1 MSVQRDA
8 DDARKLLVL
17 AEAESEPDEKVAAL
31 DEALDLIELVF
42 EEAPEGAKE
51 VTLVTN
57 LRRSYARRLL
67 VQLTAQRS
75 ADLLMWFAYAQL
87 LLTRMREDVAAALT
101 DPAVKAG
108 YEAFFSLWPA
118 DVRKMLDERR

>member
-8 DDARKLLVL
+8 EDARKLLVQ
-17 AEAESEPDEKVAAL
+17 AEAESTPDEKIAAL

-42 EEAPEGAKE
+42 EEAPEDAKE
-51 VTLVTN
+51 VTLVSN

-67 VQLTAQRS
+67 VQLTALRS

-87 LLTRMREDVAAALT
+87 LLTRMKDDIAAALT
-101 DPAVKAG
+101 DPKVKAD
-108 YEAFFSLWPA
+108 YEAFFSLWPE
-118 DVRKMLDERR
+118 DVRKMLNEG